1 MCSCHFGVW
10 RYWGGFFCFLGE
22 GERGPPRCAP
32 FPGTPHSATRRGRRG
47 YFARRA
53 DVWGLRVPGPDAMNC
68 CQRFHVALW
77 LGRRYG
83 PGREPHQQSRPP
95 PVHGCAETG
104 RLEGDGFQSGTIA
117 LKFDVGGVVTAART
131 FPWALPKAFPWARRA
146 GDVAP
151 YQGVRVWMLCVAW

>member
-1 MCSCHFGVW
+1 MWISLRNGTGW
-10 RYWGGFFCFLGE
+10 RMRRCDEVTGNVLMSFRRVALLGWIFLFLGE
-22 GERGPPRCAP
+22 GVETVARERGPLRCVP

-83 PGREPHQQSRPP
+83 PGCEPHQQPRPP
-95 PVHGCAETG
+95 SVHG
-104 RLEGDGFQSGTIA
+104 
-117 LKFDVGGVVTAART
+117 
-131 FPWALPKAFPWARRA
+131 RA
-146 GDVAP
+146 GT
-151 YQGVRVWMLCVAW
+151 G